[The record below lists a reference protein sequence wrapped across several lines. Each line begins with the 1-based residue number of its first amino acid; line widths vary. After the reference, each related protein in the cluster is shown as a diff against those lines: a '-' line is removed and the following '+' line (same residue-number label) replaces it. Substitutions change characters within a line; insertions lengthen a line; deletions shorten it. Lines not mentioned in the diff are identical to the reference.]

1 MKILRNPIALISTIS
16 LFLGSLLLQGFPP
29 VHANAAGNQDDTPVY
44 LPLVLRYQGSKEPEV
59 TPVPSV
65 DFLETFDGDPSSPET
80 FKSPRWDISVHTRNL
95 ETLYSLE
102 PMDAAHGPGCEPPP
116 ATHRISRYEETV
128 YNCRDHV
135 MTAIN
140 DRSYGVIY
148 LTPNHLVDFSKGE
161 AVIRFDMSTQRAS
174 LRDWVD
180 LWITPYGQ
188 NLQLPAQ
195 EWMPDLQGP
204 PKDAVL
210 VEMQFG
216 GNYFLSTFFRNF
228 KEERLDYGR
237 PDIQVNIP
245 YDTVLTPSPTERT
258 TFELHISRDRI
269 RFGLPDYD
277 FYWFDVA
284 IDPPLTWD
292 QGVVRIGHHSYTPDK
307 DCKKP
312 GDRSCQP
319 NTWHWDNVE
328 ISPAVPFTILH
339 ADRRYVDTENP
350 SVVFEKPAPDGAY
363 LRFSAIGSNLE
374 VSFDQGKTWQ
384 LAIKQTQKKDVEDH
398 FSSYWT
404 PVPSGVTSVHFRGQR
419 WSGGDWHARNITIW
433 SIRLP

>member
-1 MKILRNPIALISTIS
+1 MIVFAL
-16 LFLGSLLLQGFPP
+16 
-29 VHANAAGNQDDTPVY
+29 V
-44 LPLVLRYQGSKEPEV
+44 
-59 TPVPSV
+59 
-65 DFLETFDGDPSSPET
+65 
-80 FKSPRWDISVHTRNL
+80 
-95 ETLYSLE
+95 
-102 PMDAAHGPGCEPPP
+102 C
-116 ATHRISRYEETV
+116 RI
-128 YNCRDHV
+128 
-135 MTAIN
+135 MI
-140 DRSYGVIY
+140 
-148 LTPNHLVDFSKGE
+148 
-161 AVIRFDMSTQRAS
+161 
-174 LRDWVD
+174 
-180 LWITPYGQ
+180 
-188 NLQLPAQ
+188 
-195 EWMPDLQGP
+195 
-204 PKDAVL
+204 
-210 VEMQFG
+210 
-216 GNYFLSTFFRNF
+216 
-228 KEERLDYGR
+228 
-237 PDIQVNIP
+237 
-245 YDTVLTPSPTERT
+245 
-258 TFELHISRDRI
+258 
-269 RFGLPDYD
+269 

-404 PVPSGVTSVHFRGQR
+404 PVSSGVTSVHFRDQR
-419 WSGGDWHARNITIW
+419 WSGGDWHARNISIW
-433 SIRLP
+433 STRLP